1 MQFTQISFAIF
12 FFVIFVLYW
21 LVLRK
26 WHRAQNALLLA
37 GSYVFYGW
45 WDWRF
50 LSLILLTTLT
60 TFFSAKLARRRHGMG
75 ITVGNIVLN
84 LSILLLFK
92 YLNFFIENFKH
103 LFGVDFA
110 TLDILLPVGISFYTF
125 QAIAY
130 SVDVYKGKIEPCNN
144 LLNFATFIAYFPQ
157 LVAGPIERA
166 SQLLTQISTK
176 HQWRRDYAVEGLR
189 MVLVG
194 VLKKVCISNMLAL
207 YADQYFLNT
216 GDPITALKAGIAF
229 TSQIYVDFSAY
240 SEIAR
245 GVSRLL
251 GIELMAN
258 FRFPLF
264 SRNIIEFWQRWHIS
278 LMRWFRDYVYIP
290 LGGSRRG
297 LRRTLIN
304 IAIVFILSGLWH
316 GAAWNYVLWGAYWA
330 LAYIVGKALLHLPKR
345 NESIA
350 MCHLPSMILT
360 LGIVSF
366 GFYIFRC
373 EDVTQLMN
381 GLHSVIYYIAFFGLS
396 WLIAR
401 CLVYNRLTTSITKA
415 AMVLCLV
422 AWLLRYIIL
431 WQTAMAD
438 WWLLPALLVFALEWH
453 NRNADYPTAHISDKR
468 YLRYA
473 FYWVCMLAVLISEN
487 EGTSFIYFQF

>member
-1 MQFTQISFAIF
+1 M
-12 FFVIFVLYW
+12 
-21 LVLRK
+21 
-26 WHRAQNALLLA
+26 
-37 GSYVFYGW
+37 
-45 WDWRF
+45 
-50 LSLILLTTLT
+50 
-60 TFFSAKLARRRHGMG
+60 
-75 ITVGNIVLN
+75 
-84 LSILLLFK
+84 
-92 YLNFFIENFKH
+92 
-103 LFGVDFA
+103 
-110 TLDILLPVGISFYTF
+110 
-125 QAIAY
+125 
-130 SVDVYKGKIEPCNN
+130 YKGKIEPCNH

-166 SQLLTQISTK
+166 SQLLTQISANR
-176 HQWRRDYAVEGLR
+176 QWRRDYAVEGLR

-207 YADQYFLNT
+207 YADQYFLKT
-216 GDPITALKAGIAF
+216 GDPITALKAGMAF
-229 TSQIYVDFSAY
+229 TLQIYVDFSAY

-278 LMRWFRDYVYIP
+278 LMWWFRDYVYIP

-297 LRRTLIN
+297 SRRTIIN
-304 IAIVFILSGLWH
+304 IALVFILSGMWH

-330 LAYIVGKALLHLPKR
+330 VAYIVGKALLHLPKR

-350 MCHLPSMILT
+350 IIHLPSMILT

-366 GFYIFRC
+366 GFYVFRC
-373 EDVTQLMN
+373 EDGTQLMN
-381 GLHSVIYYIAFFGLS
+381 GLHSAIYYVAFFGLS

-401 CLVYNRLTTSITKA
+401 CLFYNRLTIRITQV
-415 AMVLCLV
+415 AMSLCLV
-422 AWLLRYIIL
+422 AWMLRYIIL

-438 WWLLPALLVFALEWH
+438 WWLIPALLVFALEWH

-468 YLRYA
+468 YLCYA